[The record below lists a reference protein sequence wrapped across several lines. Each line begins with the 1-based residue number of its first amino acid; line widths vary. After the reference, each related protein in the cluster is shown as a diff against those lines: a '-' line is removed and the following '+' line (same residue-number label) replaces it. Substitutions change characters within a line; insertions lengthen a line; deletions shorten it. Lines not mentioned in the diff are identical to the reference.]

1 LNTFKVS
8 LLEEHKSER
17 RKRIQRAARKLV
29 IECGYEGLT
38 MRDLAEA
45 ARVSVPTLYNLFGSK
60 DAILVAELEAVN
72 AEIAANLAPLPAT
85 ATFFERGAMAFDT
98 GHHLIEQSPEFFRA
112 VARMFLT
119 SPESSE
125 MRQRVDDGF
134 VALMRGNLAAAKAA
148 GQLADW
154 ADPHTIACHG
164 YVMYTAT
171 FLRWALREIDLDEL
185 RAINRSAMLHLL
197 AGCAR
202 GAYAEDVEAALRSL
216 PPLVI
221 APKEVADARSRD

>member
-1 LNTFKVS
+1 MS
-8 LLEEHKSER
+8 LLEEHKSDR
-17 RKRIQRAARKLV
+17 RQRIQRAARKLV
-29 IECGYEGLT
+29 SERGYDGLT
-38 MRDLAEA
+38 MRDLAHA
-45 ARVSVPTLYNLFGSK
+45 ARVSVPTLYNLFGGK
-60 DAILVAELEAVN
+60 DAILVAELEALN
-72 AEIAANLAPLPAT
+72 AQIAAHLAPLPAT

-98 GHHLIEQSPEFFRA
+98 GHRLIEQSPEFFRA

-125 MRQRVDDGF
+125 MRKRVDDGF

-171 FLRWALREIDLDEL
+171 FLRWALGEIDLDEL
-185 RAINRSAMLHLL
+185 RAINTSAMLHLL

-202 GAYAEDVEAALRSL
+202 GAYAADIEAALRSL
-216 PPLVI
+216 PAFAIVS
-221 APKEVADARSRD
+221 KEVADARRND